1 MEYVTFFNSV
11 MFAGGSIASRDF
23 VPFNCHATY
32 SVTGS
37 MALSTACI
45 LPGTVAHRL
54 AKLAGTGRQVIA
66 IEHPGGAI
74 EVESFARQVGAKFSL
89 EEATLLRTCRKLF
102 EGRICIPARVWDGR
116 NKARDAAQ
124 LALAA

>member
-1 MEYVTFFNSV
+1 VLV
-11 MFAGGSIASRDF
+11 AAPRAGGTIASRDF

-37 MALSTACI
+37 MALATACI

-54 AKLAGTGRQVIA
+54 AKLKEGGRQAVG
-66 IEHPGGAI
+66 IEHPGGTLDV
-74 EVESFARQVGAKFSL
+74 EVCARQAGGKFEL
-89 EEATLLRTCRKLF
+89 VEANLLRTCRKLF
-102 EGRICIPARVWDGR
+102 EGQICIPSRIWDGSR
-116 NKARDAAQ
+116 KARDAMQ